1 MQTNNI
7 EPTRQPPE
15 VTWEHILVWQ
25 KVYDLIES
33 LPNYFKSEILIK
45 GVNVTD
51 IYSVGSLFS
60 AIIETQIV
68 DMLNKLRNI
77 WDIDNKY
84 SNYSFIRQ
92 SQTFPDILLINT
104 QKQNDIIFGIEL
116 KAWYVFSKESEP
128 SFRFTVDPDACGK
141 PDLLVVIPWFLSE
154 VISGTPNLMIPYI
167 ELGKYAAEYR
177 NYYWI
182 RSRQTSNIRSMDI
195 IRPPQ
200 ECRHP
205 YPQSKLESSDKAE
218 NDKGNNFGRI
228 ARAGLLDEYLSKIK
242 RIDYLGIQVL
252 HWMKFFK
259 TMSENKTSAEI
270 DKQLDTILVN
280 IITESKHD
288 REIPEY
294 QKIMQELIEN
304 LQRLKK
310 SLET

>member
-1 MQTNNI
+1 MRTDNL

-15 VTWEHILVWQ
+15 TTWEHIAVWQ
-25 KVYDLIES
+25 KVHDLIES
-33 LPNYFKSEILIK
+33 LPNYFKSEVLIK

-51 IYSVGSLFS
+51 IYSVGHLFS
-60 AIIETQIV
+60 TIIETQIV
-68 DMLNKLRNI
+68 DMLNKLRNV
-77 WDIDNKY
+77 WDTDNQY
-84 SNYSFIRQ
+84 SNYSFVRQ

-104 QKQNDIIFGIEL
+104 QKSDDIIFGIEL

-177 NYYWI
+177 NYHWI
-182 RSRQTSNIRSMDI
+182 CSRETSNTRSAGI

-200 ECRHP
+200 ERRHP

-242 RIDYLGIQVL
+242 LMDYLGIRVV

-259 TMSENKTSAEI
+259 AMSENKTSAEI
-270 DKQLDTILVN
+270 DKQLETILVS
-280 IITESKHD
+280 IVAESKQSQD
-288 REIPEY
+288 IPEY
-294 QKIMQELIEN
+294 QKIMQELIGN